1 MITNIYVNGIQVNNS
16 KVLLQKLSNI
26 GSAEVEFAEY
36 QRGGASG
43 QILSRPL
50 LRGIRVNME
59 WFIKGDTPTEYI
71 ANNEAFAGYFS
82 NSESPTNYFKTFGV
96 ELANGV
102 IKEADVLFSKIN
114 NEINA
119 NNINYSF
126 LSLSAVSEKEFFTA
140 RETKTGNIYLQSL
153 GGMAIPMP
161 IPMSMANNPV
171 GEPLIAVN
179 SGNARSYPI
188 ITVHAIFADD
198 FTITNDTT
206 GDAFV
211 FAGGLGTTDYITI
224 DTYYRTATLNDTTS
238 VLGSF
243 TGDWLYFNP
252 GSNQLRITSTTGAD
266 TGYCEVTWKDS
277 YRNI

>member
-1 MITNIYVNGIQVNNS
+1 MIKNIFVGGIQVNDNDT
-16 KVLLQKLSNI
+16 LLQKV
-26 GSAEVEFAEY
+26 GSAGGADVEFAEY

-50 LRGIRVNME
+50 YRGLNLNMS
-59 WFIKGDTPTEYI
+59 WFVKGSTVDNFSTNLDRFI
-71 ANNEAFAGYFS
+71 GYFS
-82 NSESPTNYFKTFGV
+82 NNETPSNYLKTIGF
-96 ELANGV
+96 ELNNGV
-102 IKEADVLFSKIN
+102 IKECDVLFSKIS
-114 NEINA
+114 NEINSQT
-119 NNINYSF
+119 INHTY
-126 LSLSAVSEKEFFTA
+126 LTVSAISEKEFLTA
-140 RETKTGNIYLQSL
+140 RTVKTGTMILQSL

-161 IPMSMANNPV
+161 IPMSIANNPI
-171 GEPLIAVN
+171 GEPLIATN

-188 ITVHAIFADD
+188 ITVHAVFDDD

-224 DTYYRTATLNDTTS
+224 DTYYRTATLNDTSS

-243 TGDWLYFNP
+243 TGDWLYFLP
-252 GSNQLRITSTTGAD
+252 GQNQLRITSSNGAD
-266 TGYCEVTWKDS
+266 TGYATVSWQDS